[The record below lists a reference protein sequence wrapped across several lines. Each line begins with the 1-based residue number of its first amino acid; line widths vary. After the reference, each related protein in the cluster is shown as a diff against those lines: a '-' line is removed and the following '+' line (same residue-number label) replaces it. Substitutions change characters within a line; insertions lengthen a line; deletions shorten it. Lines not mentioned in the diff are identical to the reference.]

1 MSKVEFCLARFDSLI
16 DDLLKEDVDL
26 TFIIAALGEICV
38 QTTAREPEHEQMHLD
53 ALAAVLQANAQAKRA
68 GSVFQMARAIFDT
81 P

>member
-1 MSKVEFCLARFDSLI
+1 MSTTEYCIKELDKLMTDFRAQGI
-16 DDLLKEDVDL
+16 DT

-38 QTTAREPEHEQMHLD
+38 KAARSEPEYEQTHLD
-53 ALAAVLQANAQAKRA
+53 ALAAVLQASAQAKRA

>member
-1 MSKVEFCLARFDSLI
+1 MSKVEFCITRLDSLI
-16 DDLLKEDVDL
+16 GDLLEEGVDL

-38 QTTAREPEHEQMHLD
+38 QTAAREPEHEQMHLD

-68 GSVFQMARAIFDT
+68 GGVLQMARAIFDT